1 MEKKSRGTI
10 CSLRATPRVKRKT
23 CCERAVSSAFV
34 AYDHIETDMEA
45 IGASMK
51 ASGRIS
57 NATHYASYQRIIL
70 FSLGIAENKLANRK
84 GLSTH
89 DVA

>member
-1 MEKKSRGTI
+1 
-10 CSLRATPRVKRKT
+10 
-23 CCERAVSSAFV
+23 
-34 AYDHIETDMEA
+34 MEA